1 MVETQL
7 CKRRGKSETFV
18 GDAYSIFH
26 LQYGVCE
33 LNLRYNYYS
42 VSQFLRKVV
51 RACSIFYPHEG
62 YRSVT
67 PLDAARV
74 NRTIFHDH
82 SVH

>member
-33 LNLRYNYYS
+33 LNVQYGCSYS
-42 VSQFLRKVV
+42 VSPKKKN
-51 RACSIFYPHEG
+51 YG
-62 YRSVT
+62 RSF
-67 PLDAARV
+67 ARV
-74 NRTIFHDH
+74 LYFILMKDIGR
-82 SVH
+82 